1 METIDPANSNPL
13 HQETIEDGLRALGLT
28 RGMAVEVHSSLSR
41 FGWVVGG
48 AKTVIAALMNVVGE
62 EGTLVM
68 SAYPLTLPLPLTE
81 EDKARGITAKVRFLP
96 PDTTERTG
104 MGVIVDTFRRWPGV
118 ITGPGFHRVCTWGRD
133 AELHKDG
140 YQYLL
145 DHGGWTLLLGVDI
158 HRCSSMHYA
167 EAKVGLPQA
176 VLDCYAPNSDILRD
190 YPPDQWYVETGTPPE
205 DAWGKIQAEA
215 DRQGL
220 IQHRQIGAS
229 PCMLFKTADVVG
241 LYAEALRTDACGLY
255 GI

>member
-1 METIDPANSNPL
+1 MTDCAELPALN
-13 HQETIEDGLRALGLT
+13 QDEIEEGLRGLGLT
-28 RGMAVEVHSSLSR
+28 RGMAVEVHSSLSK
-41 FGWVVGG
+41 FGRVTGG
-48 AKTVIAALMNVVGE
+48 AETILNALMNIVGE

-68 SAYPLTLPLPLTE
+68 SAYPLTLPLPLTD
-81 EDKARGITAKVRFLP
+81 EDKARGIQAKVRFLP

-104 MGVIVDTFRRWPGV
+104 MGIIVDTFRHWPGV
-118 ITGPGFHRVCTWGRD
+118 ITGPGFHRVCVWGRD

-158 HRCSSMHYA
+158 HRCSSMHCA

-176 VLDCYAPNSDILRD
+176 VLDLSAPGDEILKD
-190 YPPDQWYVETGTPPE
+190 YPPDQWYVETGTPPR
-205 DAWGKIQAEA
+205 DAWGAIQAEA
-215 DRQGL
+215 DRRGW
-220 IQHRQIGAS
+220 IHHRQIGAS

-255 GI
+255 GLK